1 MLCIIDTSTEPCFN
15 LAAEEY
21 LLKEFSQPIFRL
33 WRNDDAVI
41 VGRYQNTLA
50 EINAGYASR
59 HGIKVVRRL
68 TGGGAV
74 YHDPG
79 NLNYTF
85 IEQKVKGEDSAAMFR
100 RFTAPILDAI
110 RSLGI
115 EASLEGRNDL
125 LIEGRKFSGN
135 AICLYRNRVLQHGT
149 LLFSTSEQKL
159 SAVLKEKDE
168 RFRGKAVD
176 SNRRGITNISSHLKR
191 KMDIEEFTGYLA
203 GYIRSHASLGEELVP
218 YSYTEEDI
226 RAICHLR
233 DTRYSRDE
241 WNFGKSPDY
250 RFSNRRRFNGG
261 TVEVCFNV
269 AGGKIA
275 ELSISGD
282 YFFTRPTEEFCALL
296 TGTPHDFDSIRKK
309 TGSVSLGEYFFNISP
324 EELTELFF

>member
-1 MLCIIDTSTEPCFN
+1 MLCIIDTSTEPYFN

-21 LLKEFSQPIFRL
+21 LLKEFSQPVFRL
-33 WRNDDAVI
+33 WRNEDSVI

-50 EINAGYASR
+50 EINAGYALE

-85 IEQKVKGEDSAAMFR
+85 IERQVKGEESAAMFR
-100 RFTAPILDAI
+100 RFTAPILEAI

-115 EASLEGRNDL
+115 EAALEGRNDL
-125 LIEGRKFSGN
+125 LIEGKKFSGN

-159 SAVLKEKDE
+159 SGVLKEKDE
-168 RFRGKAVD
+168 RFKSNAVN
-176 SNRRGITNISSHLKR
+176 SNRRGITNISSHLER
-191 KMDIEEFTGYLA
+191 EMDIEEFTRYLA
-203 GYIRSHASLGEELVP
+203 GYICNHASLGEELVP
-218 YSYTEEDI
+218 YSYTADDI
-226 RAICHLR
+226 KAIEHLR

-250 RFSNRRRFNGG
+250 RFSNRRRFKGG

-269 AGGKIA
+269 TDGRIA

-296 TGTPHDFDSIRKK
+296 SGTPHNIGAIREK
-309 TGSVSLGEYFFNISP
+309 TGSVSLGEYFSNISP